1 MTGHFSHLK
10 LRSLSNE
17 MEVIVQNDV
26 SHAYMEFFFIFF
38 FYFVCLTGY
47 FVFSIA
53 VLPHSPG
60 VVYFHLILLRL
71 SWDFPCSFFNINL
84 RSFCV

>member
-26 SHAYMEFFFIFF
+26 SHAYMEFYSFFSFF
-38 FYFVCLTGY
+38 FF
-47 FVFSIA
+47 
-53 VLPHSPG
+53 VLPGTLFSA
-60 VVYFHLILLRL
+60 
-71 SWDFPCSFFNINL
+71 
-84 RSFCV
+84 